1 MKKLWIIAALA
12 MSALLTGCGFGTIET
27 GNVGVRTTFGKVQQ
41 EEEQPGV
48 YTAILSHVDEY
59 TTKETYVAL
68 QNLTPKAKDKL
79 ILKDLDVTVYYKI
92 HPNKVADFAST
103 HASMSAKLK
112 EESFIRP
119 GYFLIENLAKGVISD
134 EVSKFDSLTLHQDR
148 AKLETAIK
156 TALTEQMNTSDP
168 GYFEIT
174 RVNISTLLT
183 DPTVE
188 DSIRKNIQMTNEID
202 TARKEVA
209 KKLQEAEAMTK
220 TANALT
226 PMLLQH
232 EYIKAISACANS
244 QKCTLII
251 GGGSGNAVPLV
262 NLPK

>member
-1 MKKLWIIAALA
+1 MKKLYLICCAAL
-12 MSALLTGCGFGTIET
+12 MSVFLTGCGFGTIET
-27 GNVGVRTTFGKVQQ
+27 GNVGVRTAFGKVQQ
-41 EEEQPGV
+41 DEEQPGV
-48 YTAILSHVDEY
+48 YTAFLSHVDEY
-59 TTKETYVAL
+59 TTKETFVAL

-79 ILKDLDVTVYYKI
+79 IMKDLDVTVYYKM

-103 HASMSAKLK
+103 HASMSARIQG
-112 EESFIRP
+112 ESYIRP
-119 GYFLIENLAKGVISD
+119 GYFLIENIAKGVISD

-148 AKLETAIK
+148 TNLENAIK
-156 TALTEQMNTSDP
+156 TSLAEQLNLSDP

-183 DPTVE
+183 DPSVE
-188 DSIRKNIQMTNEID
+188 ESIRKNIQMNNEID

-232 EYIKAISACANS
+232 EYIKAIAKCADNP
-244 QKCTLII
+244 KCTLIV
-251 GGGSGNAVPLV
+251 GGSSANTML
-262 NLPK
+262 NIPK

>member
-1 MKKLWIIAALA
+1 MKKLYLICAIALS
-12 MSALLTGCGFGTIET
+12 MLLTGCGFGTIET
-27 GNVGVRTTFGKVQQ
+27 GNVGVRTSFGKVQQ
-41 EEEQPGV
+41 EEEQPGI
-48 YTAILSHVDEY
+48 YTAIFSKVDEY
-59 TTKETYVAL
+59 TTKETFVSL

-103 HASMSAKLK
+103 HASMSGRMQG
-112 EESFIRP
+112 ENFIRP

-148 AKLETAIK
+148 AKLEASIK

-183 DPTVE
+183 DPSVE
-188 DSIRKNIQMTNEID
+188 DSIRKNIQMSNEID

-232 EYIKAISACANS
+232 EYIKAISKCAES
-244 QKCTLII
+244 SKCTLII
-251 GGGSGNAVPLV
+251 GGGNGAVPLV
-262 NLPK
+262 NLPR